1 MYGVNM
7 AKSPQPNIAEAR
19 HFTHLAL
26 HGPTGIN
33 RQMRRGMSFTDAHAH
48 VMKGRQLAMQR
59 AKSKGGVERAATW
72 SHVVNT
78 LSSLN
83 TQEKFNAY
91 VAGHDTKSAHTLPGF
106 RKTSTFG
113 QNSLKGLPTRSRKSP
128 RPTKVAPAGTKA
140 SSKRAGGKPTVSSP
154 TGGHRAFHDM
164 MTTAG
169 RKALGTKVK
178 RTQTSRS
185 KMQSHV
191 RGTVKPTTA
200 RHVSAKKA
208 GDAQRGMAMKRGY
221 YYRTEFGK
229 RTKVKYS
236 KKGQGKRRT
245 QGGASRRRR

>member
-1 MYGVNM
+1 MYGVHM
-7 AKSPQPNIAEAR
+7 PKPPQPNIAEAR

-59 AKSKGGVERAATW
+59 AKSKGGIERAATW
-72 SHVVNT
+72 EHVVHT

-91 VAGHDTKSAHTLPGF
+91 VSGHNQKTAHTLPGF

-113 QNSLKGLPTRSRKSP
+113 QNALKGRPTRSRKVARTTASASNKRASGKP
-128 RPTKVAPAGTKA
+128 AVTRPTEG
-140 SSKRAGGKPTVSSP
+140 RQ
-154 TGGHRAFHDM
+154 AFHHL
-164 MTTAG
+164 MTVAG
-169 RKALGTKVK
+169 RKAVGTKVK
-178 RTQTSRS
+178 RQQAARS
-185 KMQSHV
+185 KMRSNV
-191 RGTVKPTTA
+191 RGAVKPTTA
-200 RHVSAKKA
+200 KHVGAKV

-229 RTKVKYS
+229 RTKVKYT
-236 KKGQGKRRT
+236 KKGQGKRRMPS
-245 QGGASRRRR
+245 GASRRRR